1 MKNVFVF
8 DIDDT
13 LYDQLHAF
21 KRAIKNLQISSQND
35 LDISSLYQL
44 MNKYGDET
52 FSSTGFDQAKLRSM
66 QIFRIKRA
74 LQDYGVKITNEQALN
89 FQLDFEK
96 YQNDIELFPKMEEL
110 LNLLVAKEQVL
121 GIITNGTVDKQLKKV
136 KALKLGK
143 WVPKNNILISE
154 AAGVSKPEKAIFKCF
169 ENKLFLPLEK
179 QNVFYVGDN
188 YLNDIIGP
196 KSVGWNTIWANYREY
211 NKPIECVADY
221 IVQAPKSLYTTITKL
236 IDK

>member
-44 MNKYGDET
+44 MKKYGDET

-74 LQDYGVKITNEQALN
+74 LQD
-89 FQLDFEK
+89 
-96 YQNDIELFPKMEEL
+96 
-110 LNLLVAKEQVL
+110 
-121 GIITNGTVDKQLKKV
+121 
-136 KALKLGK
+136 
-143 WVPKNNILISE
+143 
-154 AAGVSKPEKAIFKCF
+154 
-169 ENKLFLPLEK
+169 
-179 QNVFYVGDN
+179 
-188 YLNDIIGP
+188 
-196 KSVGWNTIWANYREY
+196 
-211 NKPIECVADY
+211 
-221 IVQAPKSLYTTITKL
+221 
-236 IDK
+236 